1 MILRKKILMTRNL
14 FNENIYSEIFM
25 DGGLGYEIGT
35 KKKKKNTIIVEKNER
50 VG

>member
-1 MILRKKILMTRNL
+1 MILRKKIIMTRNL

-35 KKKKKNTIIVEKNER
+35 KKKKNLHCRKER
-50 VG
+50 EGRVN